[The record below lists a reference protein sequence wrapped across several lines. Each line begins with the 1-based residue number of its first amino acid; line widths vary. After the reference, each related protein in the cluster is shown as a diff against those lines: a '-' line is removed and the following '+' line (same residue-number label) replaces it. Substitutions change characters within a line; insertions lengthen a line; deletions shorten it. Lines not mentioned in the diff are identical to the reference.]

1 VEATRLGDRARGKLI
16 HLLSDD
22 HPEPGPWV
30 GRLKSLSDLENAPVF
45 ANAVRFLFH
54 LTLDDPDA
62 AVLLDNVLNHRAD
75 LAATLGRDPGVR
87 VAAMDY
93 LSNVDRRYDNPKI
106 VEMQEFEETERSART
121 DTLTGLWNRKVF
133 REQLE
138 AEIRRSRRYRWPVTV
153 LMLDLDHFKAVN
165 DTHGHVLGDLVLERV
180 GGLLRHAVRG
190 ADAAC
195 RIGGEEFA
203 VVLPETARE
212 GAYAVAERMR
222 TRVQQAFEVRTVDG
236 HDIPMTI
243 SAGLASFPE
252 DGLHADELVARA
264 DEALYGAKHAGR
276 NRVCV
281 HYREKRAGVR
291 FPVKAG
297 TSVGLDGSAGTAI
310 NLSRTGALIEIG
322 GDVCVGAAVA
332 LRIERGA
339 SRPEPA
345 PVALGRIVRILPRPA
360 RVPHVRAAVAFD
372 VPLPEVD
379 VMTRVSLSRP
389 GARPGR
395 GVSR

>member
-45 ANAVRFLFH
+45 SNAVRFLFH
-54 LTLDDPDA
+54 LTLDDPEA
-62 AVLLDNVLNHRAD
+62 EALLERVLVHRTA
-75 LAATLGRDPGVR
+75 LAGALGRDPGVR

-93 LSNVDRRYDNPKI
+93 LSNVDRRYENPQI

-133 REQLE
+133 HEQLE
-138 AEIRRSRRYRWPVTV
+138 GEIRRSRRYRWPVTV
-153 LMLDLDHFKAVN
+153 LMLDLDHFKQIN
-165 DTHGHVLGDLVLERV
+165 DTHGHGLGDLVLARV
-180 GGLLRHAVRG
+180 GGIVRHAVREP
-190 ADAAC
+190 DAAC

-212 GAYAVAERMR
+212 GGYAVAERMR
-222 TRVQQAFEVRTVDG
+222 KRVQQSFAEHPVDG
-236 HDIPMTI
+236 HDVPVTI
-243 SAGLASFPE
+243 SAGLACFPD
-252 DGLHADELVARA
+252 DGLHADELLARA

-281 HYREKRAGVR
+281 HYREKRAAIR
-291 FPVKAG
+291 FPAKAG
-297 TSVGLDGSAGTAI
+297 TSVHLDGAAGTAI
-310 NLSRTGALIEIG
+310 NLSRTGVLIEIG
-322 GDVCVGAAVA
+322 GDLSAAAPVFF
-332 LRIERGA
+332 RIERGA
-339 SRPEPA
+339 SHPDPA
-345 PVALGRIVRILPRPA
+345 TVASGRVARILPRPA

-372 VPLPEVD
+372 VPLAED
-379 VMTRVSLSRP
+379 ELMTHVSLSRTS
-389 GARPGR
+389 ARVGR
-395 GVSR
+395 GVPR